1 MGSVE
6 VAPLILDTHVLI
18 WLVNGTEGQ
27 LKEALVADVDAA
39 SRLGRLS
46 ISAISI
52 WEVAM
57 LDAKG
62 RIHLGQDCLSWV
74 RSAVRRA
81 GIQTVPLLPEIAVDS
96 TRLPGEPHGDP
107 ADRLIMAT
115 ARHLNATLVTRDASI
130 LQYAGG
136 GFLHVREA

>member
-6 VAPLILDTHVLI
+6 VTPLVLDTHVFI

-27 LKEALVADVDAA
+27 LKEAVVSDIQTA

-74 RSAVRRA
+74 RSSIRRA
-81 GIQTVPLLPEIAVDS
+81 GIQIVPILPEIAVES

-107 ADRLIMAT
+107 ADRLIIAT
-115 ARHLNATLVTRDASI
+115 ARYSNSTLVTRNQSI
-130 LQYAGG
+130 IQYAGG
-136 GFLHVREA
+136 GFVHVREA